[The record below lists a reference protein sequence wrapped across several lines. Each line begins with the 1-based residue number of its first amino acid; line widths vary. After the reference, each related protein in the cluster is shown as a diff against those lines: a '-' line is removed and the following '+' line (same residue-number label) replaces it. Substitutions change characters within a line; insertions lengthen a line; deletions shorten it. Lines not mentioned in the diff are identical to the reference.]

1 MKVIY
6 FICLLTS
13 SILLAACGG
22 DNNLPPPQTNN
33 SGGDNNS
40 PPPQTNNSGGD
51 DNKIVPL
58 PEPPSP
64 PPPPQTD
71 KSDNTDA
78 GADNNN
84 TAVQP
89 PPQTNKSDN
98 NIVIVTPSN
107 YTLCGITVD
116 NTIYNS
122 TGTDPLIDYQWY
134 LGAVGIK
141 EAWAMNNKQG
151 AGIEVSV
158 VDDALQLDHED
169 LAANVIF
176 NGSIN
181 VHATADDPNRNN
193 PYPRDCSADGHG
205 TASAGIIAAVG
216 DNGRGIK
223 GVAPNVTIWGS
234 NLINTNSYNNKMVMD
249 TYSHRVN
256 TTAISSNS
264 WGPTVNRF
272 ATKIPGFYELLDHG
286 LSHGFDG
293 KGISYVFAAG
303 NSRDIRDVNGN
314 VISHDMAS
322 NWEVTNHRGV
332 IVVCAV
338 GTDGILSTYSEP
350 GANLWVCAPSNT
362 GSRRVA
368 GEVANVILAH
378 VTPLYLRDF
387 GVATL
392 DLSGTAGYNN
402 LTENDYTSVEI
413 REDMKHQ
420 IRCERYSF
428 SFSFHAFQFAR
439 SELSI
444 ALLGSCPLLEQNPL
458 NVPLDWSPGTTNSYN
473 RFFSGTSAATPM
485 VSGIIA
491 LIRSAYPE
499 LTWREIKL
507 ILAESASKPGVPFS
521 TANMGAAAYNNPLH
535 RYTHHIDYGFGVV
548 YARAAMQL
556 ASEWRERPLLPA
568 ERNYEFPPN
577 ENDRWYAVDNQA
589 APPITIPDD
598 SGISFIEHVYIDIG
612 SNLYP
617 NVAELNINVTSPSGA
632 TSVLSREHT
641 CLSYTKINSRSVN
654 PVAANFCPGL
664 INGFIFGSA
673 MHLGENPA
681 GVWRLSVT
689 DSSGADVPAIGWKL
703 SIYGH

>member
-13 SILLAACGG
+13 SILLTSCGG
-22 DNNLPPPQTNN
+22 NNNGNAAAPLTPPLTPPNSDGGNDDSNN
-33 SGGDNNS
+33 D
-40 PPPQTNNSGGD
+40 
-51 DNKIVPL
+51 
-58 PEPPSP
+58 
-64 PPPPQTD
+64 
-71 KSDNTDA
+71 
-78 GADNNN
+78 N

-98 NIVIVTPSN
+98 NIVIVAPSN
-107 YTLCGITVD
+107 YTLCDITVD

-134 LGAVGIK
+134 LGDVGIK
-141 EAWAMNNKQG
+141 KAWAMNSSKQG

-193 PYPRDCSADGHG
+193 PYPRDCADGHG
-205 TASAGIIAAVG
+205 TASVGIIAAVG

-223 GVAPNVTIWGS
+223 GIAPNVTIWGS
-234 NLINTNSYNNKMVMD
+234 NLINTNSYNNKMVMA

-272 ATKIPGFYELLDHG
+272 ATKTPGFYELLDHG

-303 NSRDIRDVNGN
+303 NSRDVRDANGN

-322 NWEVTNHRGV
+322 NWEVINHRGV

-338 GTDGILSTYSEP
+338 GFDRILSTYSEP

-362 GSRRVA
+362 GRRRVA

-378 VTPLYLRDF
+378 VTPYYLRDF

-507 ILAESASKPGVPFS
+507 ILAESASKLGVHFS
-521 TANMGAAAYNNPLH
+521 TASVGAAAYNNPSH

-548 YARAAMQL
+548 YARKAMEV
-556 ASEWRERPLLPA
+556 ASKWRERPLLPT
-568 ERNYEFPPN
+568 ERKYELRSAGSGGN
-577 ENDRWYAVDNQA
+577 TVILSGDNQA
-589 APPITIPDD
+589 APPITVPDD

-612 SNLYP
+612 PNDYN
-617 NVAELNINVTSPSGA
+617 NVAELNINVTSPSDA

-641 CLSYTKINSRSVN
+641 CLSYTKINSRPVN
-654 PVAANFCPGL
+654 PVVASSNFCPGL

-681 GVWRLSVT
+681 GEWRLSVT
-689 DSSGADVPAIGWKL
+689 DSSGADVPGIGWKL

>member
-13 SILLAACGG
+13 SILLTSCEGNKINNTDDGAENNNTAVQRPSPNSEG
-22 DNNLPPPQTNN
+22 DNA
-33 SGGDNNS
+33 GADNNNTAV
-40 PPPQTNNSGGD
+40 Q
-51 DNKIVPL
+51 
-58 PEPPSP
+58 P
-64 PPPPQTD
+64 PPPTN

-89 PPQTNKSDN
+89 PPQTNQSDN

-107 YTLCGITVD
+107 YTLCDITVD

-134 LGAVGIK
+134 LNDVGIK
-141 EAWAMNNKQG
+141 DAWAMNNKQG

-181 VHATADDPNRNN
+181 VHATANDPNRNN

-205 TASAGIIAAVG
+205 TASAGIIAAAG

-234 NLINTNSYNNKMVMD
+234 NLINTNSYNNKMMMA

-338 GTDGILSTYSEP
+338 GTDGLLSTYSEP
-350 GANLWVCAPSNT
+350 GVNLWVCAPSNV
-362 GSRRVA
+362 GARSIA
-368 GEVANVILAH
+368 EEANTIQKLAAPSSLLQLG
-378 VTPLYLRDF
+378 VT
-387 GVATL
+387 TL

-402 LTENDYTSVEI
+402 LTENDYVSLVDTHDPHNNTLCGNFLANI
-413 REDMKHQ
+413 F
-420 IRCERYSF
+420 YNT
-428 SFSFHAFQFAR
+428 FQFAR
-439 SELSI
+439 PGFLISQPGICKDMGMEFLRAS
-444 ALLGSCPLLEQNPL
+444 
-458 NVPLDWSPGTTNSYN
+458 LDWSPGTTNSYN

-521 TANMGAAAYNNPLH
+521 AANMGAAAYNNPLH

-548 YARAAMQL
+548 YARAAMEL
-556 ASEWRERPLLPA
+556 ASKWRERPLLPT
-568 ERNYEFPPN
+568 ERKYESPPN
-577 ENDRWYAVDNQA
+577 KNDRWYAVDNQA
-589 APPITIPDD
+589 APPITVPDD

-612 SNLYP
+612 SNIYP

-632 TSVLSREHT
+632 TSILSREHT

-689 DSSGADVPAIGWKL
+689 DSSGADVPGIGWKL